1 MNNKSIAFLTLILLA
16 SAVGTAAEERETF
29 VPFDAQAVL
38 SKLPADTLEAL
49 RNSRK
54 ESVAAK
60 KRLIFDN
67 DGCDALHFPKTMEGT
82 VQNFLD
88 LRTTG
93 LLGSN
98 VTTLSYC
105 TISSGF
111 GLFTHDTKAG
121 EFLSRDIGP
130 INPNSKNIASE
141 LLRQGRDPLRI
152 VADFCKENRLECFW
166 TFRMN
171 DTHDAATRPDNVHPL
186 FPKLKQEHPE
196 LMVGSFQK
204 KTPFGTWTSVEFAK
218 ARIRDLAFRYAEE
231 VCQGYDIDG
240 VVLDF
245 CRHLCFFASVAN
257 GGTASTEELEMMT
270 DLLRRIRVMT
280 EVEGVRRGRP
290 ILVSVRVPDGPE
302 YAKAIGL
309 DVETWM
315 KEGLAD
321 IYIGS
326 DYFQLA
332 PWSNWVALGKKHGVA
347 VYAGISESRVRN
359 TDRFKRGGVETYRAR
374 CAEAW
379 KAGVDG
385 IYIFNV
391 YDAKAP
397 FLRDVG
403 SLENLQ
409 AKDKL
414 YFATTRIDG
423 GYPINFYLRDG
434 SRFLK
439 IPLLVPNAPWNIDP
453 SEPRSLEMD
462 FADDSPKDDSL
473 KITLHCWFDK
483 PIEPETFVVT
493 LNGTALKKGV
503 PTRNGWIDI
512 SVPTNLPKVGRNQ
525 WTFQTSEGTVTL
537 KDVVVQYDF
546 APFESR

>member
-1 MNNKSIAFLTLILLA
+1 MTNKTITLSILALLVFA
-16 SAVGTAAEERETF
+16 LDIAAEERETF
-29 VPFDAQAVL
+29 VPFDGKAVL
-38 SKLPADTLEAL
+38 SKLPADKLEML

-88 LRTTG
+88 RRTTE
-93 LLGSN
+93 LLGSD

-141 LLRQGRDPLRI
+141 LRRQGRDVLQI

-171 DTHDAATRPDNVHPL
+171 DTHDAATKPDNVYPL

-204 KTPFGTWTSVEFAK
+204 KTPFGTWTSVDFAK
-218 ARIRDLAFRYAEE
+218 VRIRDLAFRYTEE
-231 VCQGYDIDG
+231 VCQGYEIDG
-240 VVLDF
+240 IVLDF

-290 ILVSVRVPDGPE
+290 ILVSVRVPDGPG

-315 KEGLAD
+315 KEDLAD

-332 PWSNWVALGKKHGVA
+332 PWSDWVALGKKHGAA

-359 TDRFKRGGVETYRAR
+359 TDRFKRGGVEAYRAR

-385 IYIFNV
+385 VYIFNV
-391 YDAKAP
+391 YDAQAP

-403 SLENLQ
+403 SLKNLE

-439 IPLLVPNAPWNIDP
+439 MPLLVPNAPWEIDD
-453 SEPRSLEMD
+453 SESRSLEMD
-462 FADDSPKDDSL
+462 FADDIPKDNSL
-473 KITLHCWFDK
+473 KITLHCWFGK
-483 PIEPETFVVT
+483 PIEPENFMVT
-493 LNGTALKKGV
+493 LNATPLKKGV
-503 PTRNGWIDI
+503 SARNGWMDI
-512 SVPTNLPKVGRNQ
+512 PVPTDLPKVGRNQ
-525 WTFQTSEGTVTL
+525 WMFRTAKGATIL
-537 KDVVVQYDF
+537 KDIVVQYDF
-546 APFESR
+546 APFEQR